1 MSYMKNLLSSIWA
14 IACCLL
20 LVVVATTANAQNRT
34 VKVMGEN
41 VRLRLGPSTTA
52 GIYSFESIPI
62 YPEKGDILPMLGQEG
77 DWYKV
82 RYNGQELYISKR
94 FCQISKQ
101 KASNIDERIMEY
113 LNQELMPFG
122 DEIAKPLT
130 VVGIDIDN
138 DNRPESLAQDANGKL
153 AVFSTRDSLACIGW
167 FNAAE
172 GVTFFP
178 TKGVFRFYSSA
189 GAGYESE
196 FYYLMQGS
204 RLMAQYRRQA
214 EPLGD
219 VTKQRN
225 VRVKNTYTKVT
236 YPGHVVEDISEDA
249 FWEYVRQFE
258 GLEGQRFSEMW
269 DL

>member
-1 MSYMKNLLSSIWA
+1 MKKLLSSIWA
-14 IACCLL
+14 IACCCVLMIIA
-20 LVVVATTANAQNRT
+20 ATSVSAQNRS

-52 GIYSFESIPI
+52 AIYSFESIPI
-62 YPEKGDILPMLGQEG
+62 YPDKGDILPMLGQEG

-82 RYNGQELYISKR
+82 RFNGQELYISKR
-94 FCQISKQ
+94 FCQLSKE

-113 LNQELMPFG
+113 LNQEFMLFG
-122 DEIAKPLT
+122 DEVAKPLT
-130 VVGIDIDN
+130 VVGIDIDG
-138 DNRPESLAQDANGKL
+138 DNRPESLAQDANGKF

-167 FNAAE
+167 FNSAE
-172 GVTFFP
+172 GVLFYP
-178 TKGVFRFYSSA
+178 TKGVFRYYNGV

-196 FYYLMQGS
+196 FYYVMQGS
-204 RLMAQYRRQA
+204 RLVAQYRRQA

-219 VTKQRN
+219 IHKQRN

-236 YPGHVVEDISEDA
+236 YPGHVVEDIPEDT
-249 FWEYVRQFE
+249 FWDYVRQFE
-258 GLEGQRFSEMW
+258 GVEGERFSDMW